1 MMTHAPVLVDRPLF
15 LAEICLWRTCRCRPC
30 RRAERRLHGRRT
42 NDALTSAYASGDHAT
57 VHAQL
62 EQFAQQAWE

>member
-1 MMTHAPVLVDRPLF
+1 
-15 LAEICLWRTCRCRPC
+15 
-30 RRAERRLHGRRT
+30 LHGRRT
-42 NDALTSAYASGDHAT
+42 NDALTTAYASGDHAT